1 MLPAL
6 GQGSGTPQEKRLRS
20 IFRELS
26 DHDQATLLKFAEFL
40 ASTPTPETQ
49 ANLPC
54 PEPEL
59 LERPATESVVKAL
72 KRLRASY
79 PMLSPE
85 SLLQPSSDLMAAH
98 MIKGR
103 PANEVI
109 DELEKIFAEY
119 YQKFKV
125 AWGQSL

>member
-1 MLPAL
+1 M
-6 GQGSGTPQEKRLRS
+6 
-20 IFRELS
+20 
-26 DHDQATLLKFAEFL
+26 
-40 ASTPTPETQ
+40 
-49 ANLPC
+49 PC

-59 LERPATESVVKAL
+59 LERPAAESVVKAL

-85 SLLQPSSDLMAAH
+85 SLLQASSDLMAAH

-119 YQKFKV
+119 YQKFKA
-125 AWGQSL
+125 AWGQLL